1 MPNYGQANLSF
12 TVGGTEMKN
21 YITTLGAIDLQA
33 LTEQSDAFGD
43 AWVENLYTGIKRL
56 QPFTV
61 GGFYDDTASTGP
73 DVKFNAVGTTV
84 AIVITWGS
92 TKTSTFSAII
102 TGYKR
107 TAARGVLTKYE
118 ANLLPSGSNVEA

>member
-1 MPNYGQANLSF
+1 
-12 TVGGTEMKN
+12 MKN